1 MSRWPSVP
9 LASLVRSGRGISY
22 GIVQPGVPRPDGVP
36 VLRVTDIRNGRVD
49 TRSPLRVAP
58 QVEAAHARTRLAGGE
73 LLMTLV
79 GTVGETALVPD
90 NLKNW
95 NVARAIAVIPVDEG
109 VGARWVKLALEA
121 PAARDLIK
129 ARLNTTV
136 QATLNLRDVAELPVL
151 MPPECERLA
160 IMAAICALDD
170 KIELNRRTGQTLEA
184 IVQAIFKS
192 WFVDST
198 PDTGRPSTL
207 KDLTSKIGSGATPRG
222 GRDVYVDEG
231 VALIRSQNVYD
242 SQFVWDGLARIT
254 DEAATQLANVQVQP
268 GDVLLNITGASILR
282 TCVVPPDVLP
292 ARVNQHV
299 AIIRAKPGVSPHY
312 LHLHLLQPETK
323 AYLLGLNAGGS
334 REAVTKAHIE
344 SAPIINPGED
354 VLGQFHGAVAP
365 LFAQAQACATE
376 ARWLASLRDALLPKL
391 LSGELT
397 PTAA

>member
-1 MSRWPSVP
+1 VFDSLKCADVP
-9 LASLVRSGRGISY
+9 KFLLSIPPKSEQPGIASLLS
-22 GIVQPGVPRPDGVP
+22 
-36 VLRVTDIRNGRVD
+36 
-49 TRSPLRVAP
+49 
-58 QVEAAHARTRLAGGE
+58 
-73 LLMTLV
+73 
-79 GTVGETALVPD
+79 
-90 NLKNW
+90 
-95 NVARAIAVIPVDEG
+95 
-109 VGARWVKLALEA
+109 
-121 PAARDLIK
+121 
-129 ARLNTTV
+129 
-136 QATLNLRDVAELPVL
+136 
-151 MPPECERLA
+151 
-160 IMAAICALDD
+160 ALDY
-170 KIELNRRTGQTLEA
+170 KIELNRRMSNTVEA
-184 IVQAIFKS
+184 IAQAIFQS
-192 WFVDST
+192 SFTDREIDDAQVVNL
-198 PDTGRPSTL
+198 R
-207 KDLTSKIGSGATPRG
+207 DLTTKIGSGATPRG

-231 VALIRSQNVYD
+231 AALIRSQNVYD

-344 SAPIINPGED
+344 SVPIINPGED

-397 PTAA
+397 PAAA